1 MSDITIEEVLS
12 NSKDL
17 DKQVEQ
23 LVADQAVVDEEI
35 RQLAA
40 QALEIARPI
49 TTFELV
55 NQRLIVDW
63 SDPALLP
70 KRPTTHDIA
79 TAALTQEWVP
89 PAD

>member
-1 MSDITIEEVLS
+1 MSDITVEEALARS
-12 NSKDL
+12 EEL

-23 LVADQAVVDEEI
+23 LLADQAIVDEEI
-35 RQLAA
+35 RILAT
-40 QALEIARPI
+40 QVPETARPI

-70 KRPTTHDIA
+70 KRPTTHDLA
-79 TAALTQEWVP
+79 TAALTQEWT
-89 PAD
+89 PA